1 MPNNKLKQAVD
12 RDKSNRANAS
22 QFIVAGELCRR
33 DWVALVT
40 VGNTPN
46 TDILCS
52 NKAGTRFVHIQVKTY
67 VPGNKTVSVGKK
79 AERDYGRN
87 FLWVLGG
94 IQPPEV
100 DAPHEFYIIPS
111 ADVPKNVFQAHQK
124 WLSELGKKG
133 QERKDSNVRT
143 IHLPPYKS
151 VSGWDISKYRNRWD
165 IVDELLRG

>member
-1 MPNNKLKQAVD
+1 MPDKKPKQPVD

-100 DAPHEFYIIPS
+100 DAPHEFFIIPS
-111 ADVPKNVFQAHQK
+111 ADVSKNVFQAHQQ
-124 WLSELGKKG
+124 WISEPGKKG

-143 IHLPPYKS
+143 IHLPPHKS
-151 VSGWDISKYRNRWD
+151 VIGWDISKYRNRWD
-165 IVDELLRG
+165 IVEALLRD